1 MKKNPLKIIWIILGF
16 LSLGIGAVGA
26 VLPFLPTFPFLL
38 LTVFCFAKSSKRLH
52 TWFIGTKLYRE
63 NLESFVQSRSMTA
76 KTKARIMITVT
87 LIMGFGFAMMGRVPA
102 ARAVLAVVWL
112 FHVVYFLFAVKTI
125 KEDAGRKGYGSAA
138 GENE

>member
-1 MKKNPLKIIWIILGF
+1 MRKNPLKILWIILGF

-63 NLESFVQSRSMTA
+63 NLDSFVQSRSMTA
-76 KTKARIMITVT
+76 KTKARIMVTVT

-102 ARAVLAVVWL
+102 ARAALAVVWL

-125 KEDAGRKGYGSAA
+125 KGDTGRKGYVRAT